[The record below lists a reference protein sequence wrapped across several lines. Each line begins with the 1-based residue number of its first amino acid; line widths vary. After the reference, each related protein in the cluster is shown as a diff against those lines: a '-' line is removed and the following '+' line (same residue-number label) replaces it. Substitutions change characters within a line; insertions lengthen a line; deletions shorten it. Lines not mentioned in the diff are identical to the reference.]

1 MKRKQ
6 WITRILFLALILGM
20 MPNTEVSAG
29 KKVSLSNKKITIP
42 TSLDVTKN
50 VALTFLACDGNQLTS
65 LDVTKNAALEELF
78 CDENVTVT
86 GYSG

>member
-1 MKRKQ
+1 MDHTYTFSCSDTWYHAKHR
-6 WITRILFLALILGM
+6 G
-20 MPNTEVSAG
+20 VSRE
-29 KKVSLSNKKITIP
+29 KSQLEQQKITIP